1 MLPDVSP
8 VRWGV
13 LGVASIFERRMVPAF
28 AAASNAQVVAVAS
41 RSLDKANE
49 AARKHG
55 IPAAFGSYE
64 ELLRSPEI
72 EAVYIPLPNDLH
84 AEWTLKAL
92 ARGKHVLCDK
102 PAALSFA
109 DATRMANAAQ
119 DVGLRLMEG
128 FMFRH
133 HPQHARIAEI
143 IAAGEIGNVA
153 HFRGT
158 FTYAAEKRH
167 RSTYRFNRAQG
178 GGALFDVG
186 VYPLNTVRLSFGA
199 EPLAVSTIAAPDAAS
214 GVDKRILV
222 LLEWSDGR
230 TAVVE
235 GGFDQTFTSRYE
247 IAGDKG
253 VVTTERA
260 FQPGDGPV
268 TLSVR
273 QGDDVRTETVA
284 GANQYVREIEH
295 FGACVRDPRKSLTP
309 GEDGVAQA
317 RVVEAV
323 RRSLAER
330 RRVVIADVVA
340 A

>member
-1 MLPDVSP
+1 MSEP

-28 AAASNAQVVAVAS
+28 AQAGNAQVVAVAS

-55 IPAAFGSYE
+55 IPAAFGSYQ
-64 ELLRSPEI
+64 ELLDSPDV

-84 AEWTLKAL
+84 AEWTLAAL

-102 PAALSFA
+102 PAALCFA
-109 DATRMANAAQ
+109 DATRMASAARAAN
-119 DVGLRLMEG
+119 LRLMEG

-143 IAAGEIGNVA
+143 VAASEIGNVA

-158 FTYAAEKRH
+158 FTYAAEERH
-167 RSTYRFNRAQG
+167 RSTYRFNGAQG
-178 GGALFDVG
+178 GGALSDVG
-186 VYPLNTVRLSFGA
+186 VYPLNAARLHFGT
-199 EPLAVSTIAAPDAAS
+199 EPIAVSTIAAFDASS

-222 LLEWSDGR
+222 LGEWADGR
-230 TAVVE
+230 TAAIE

-260 FQPGDGPV
+260 FQAGDGPI
-268 TLSVR
+268 TLLVR
-273 QGDDVRTETVA
+273 SGDDVRTETIP

-295 FGACVRDPRKSLTP
+295 FSACVRDAKKPLAP
-309 GEDGVAQA
+309 GENGAGQA

-323 RRSLAER
+323 RRSLIERQRVEIAE
-330 RRVVIADVVA
+330 VTA
-340 A
+340 

>member
-1 MLPDVSP
+1 MSLDLPP

-13 LGVASIFERRMVPAF
+13 LGVASVFERRMVPAF
-28 AAASNAQVVAVAS
+28 AAAQNAQVVAIAS
-41 RSLDKANE
+41 RSLDKAEE

-55 IPAAFGSYE
+55 IPAAFGSYD
-64 ELLRSPEI
+64 ELLDAPNI
-72 EAVYIPLPNDLH
+72 EAVYVPLPNDLH
-84 AEWTLKAL
+84 AQWTLEAL

-119 DVGLRLMEG
+119 AADRRLMEG

-143 IAAGEIGNVA
+143 IAAGEIGKVA

-158 FTYAAEKRH
+158 FTYAAEARH

-186 VYPLNTVRLSFGA
+186 VYPLNAVRLHFAA
-199 EPLAVSTIAAPDAAS
+199 EPLAISAIACFDAAS
-214 GVDKRILV
+214 GVDQRILV
-222 LLEWSDGR
+222 QGEWANGR
-230 TAVVE
+230 TAVIE

-260 FQPGDGPV
+260 FQAGDGPI
-268 TLSVR
+268 TLLVR
-273 QGDDVRTETVA
+273 HGDDVQTQTIP

-295 FGACVRDPRKSLTP
+295 FSACVRDARKPLAP
-309 GEDGVAQA
+309 GENGAAQA

-323 RRSLAER
+323 CRSLAER
-330 RRVVIADVVA
+330 RPVA
-340 A
+340 LAEITA